1 MLCPLRP
8 LLPNLWPGSYRPVFR
23 RGGELLTMFES
34 FLVQVRVRGGFP
46 TQTQVRVTS
55 EPMSVVVGLGSTT
68 IRGATEVEREKQI
81 IRALISSGRGRRGWG
96 FQSSSCLVS
105 SAPQSLPHPTP
116 GPLKPPCPC
125 SYSQWTLTKVLT
137 LVLPTLL

>member
-55 EPMSVVVGLGSTT
+55 EPMSVVVGEQKGSS
-68 IRGATEVEREKQI
+68 ESEK
-81 IRALISSGRGRRGWG
+81 LSSEPE
-96 FQSSSCLVS
+96 S
-105 SAPQSLPHPTP
+105 
-116 GPLKPPCPC
+116 
-125 SYSQWTLTKVLT
+125 TLHH
-137 LVLPTLL
+137 

>member
-1 MLCPLRP
+1 
-8 LLPNLWPGSYRPVFR
+8 
-23 RGGELLTMFES
+23 MFES

-81 IRALISSGRGRRGWG
+81 IRALISSGRGRRWGG

-116 GPLKPPCPC
+116 PRPCPC